1 MSDDMNITTG
11 KDADYR
17 MFKTANS
24 RQFLFINMAEENSV
38 RMARSQYNNENLHI
52 SVCSYNA
59 PDPSAP
65 RTYPLYFKIASN
77 SSENVLKAA
86 LEICFYLSDNFSIP
100 QDCIEVIY
108 TGGGNGMEAGAAG
121 SAANSGDES
130 GNNAGNANSTAAETV
145 ILIPPIVFAGQPT
158 PLMPVINYQLARQL
172 VEDVTENI
180 DIDVYHRN
188 YLIRLQNSFNPE
200 TGSYVIPLTIKELLY
215 MDASAIVE
223 LSKKPRAEDSLILPR
238 TIPEAIEWFSSLLKE
253 TEKEQERQHQLKN
266 LLFKDGWQTSPCT
279 RRLLWADLDKN
290 NALEACRIIS
300 QFYSWLG
307 ASSGEIWYR
316 LQQIDRRNRIDDYPR
331 LKAIIAFAL
340 ENPGFAGC
348 RPLLKQFCPA
358 GKCFIKELIDEY
370 EKPYLFNDISGNRK
384 KT

>member
-17 MFKTANS
+17 LFKTANS
-24 RQFLFINMAEENSV
+24 RQPLFINMADEKAV
-38 RMARSQYNNENLHI
+38 KMARSQHNNENLHI

-59 PDPSAP
+59 PDPSAL

-77 SSENVLKAA
+77 SSENFLKAA
-86 LEICFYLSDNFSIP
+86 LEICFYISDNFSIP

-108 TGGGNGMEAGAAG
+108 TGGGNGMDAGAAG
-121 SAANSGDES
+121 SAANSGGES
-130 GNNAGNANSTAAETV
+130 GNNTGNANSTAAETV

-158 PLMPVINYQLARQL
+158 PLMPAINYELARQL

-180 DIDVYHRN
+180 DIDVYHRD
-188 YLIRLQNSFNPE
+188 YLIRLPNSINSQ
-200 TGSYVIPLTIKELLY
+200 TNRYVIPLTFKELLY
-215 MDASAIVE
+215 MAAPAIAE
-223 LSKKPRAEDSLILPR
+223 LSKQPRPEDSLIMPR
-238 TIPEAIEWFSSLLKE
+238 TDPEAAEWFARLLEE
-253 TEKEQERQHQLKN
+253 TKKTQEKQHQLQN

-290 NALEACRIIS
+290 NALEACRILS
-300 QFYSWLG
+300 QFYSWIKAG
-307 ASSGEIWYR
+307 PDEIWHY
-316 LQQIDRRNRIDDYPR
+316 LQQIDRRNRIEDYPR

-340 ENPGFAGC
+340 ENPRFAGC
-348 RPLLKQFCPA
+348 RHLLLKQFCPA

-370 EKPYLFNDISGNRK
+370 EKPYLFNDI
-384 KT
+384 